1 MRRTQK
7 RGSLKTW
14 EGFRVGTTQICLEN
28 EDAGKEDRESHQ
40 KLLGGITS
48 VK

>member
-1 MRRTQK
+1 MY
-7 RGSLKTW
+7 
-14 EGFRVGTTQICLEN
+14 LEN
-28 EDAGKEDRESHQ
+28 EDLGGGEGGRDGESHQ

>member
-1 MRRTQK
+1 MY
-7 RGSLKTW
+7 
-14 EGFRVGTTQICLEN
+14 LEN
-28 EDAGKEDRESHQ
+28 EDFGGGEGGGGGGDGESHQ

>member
-1 MRRTQK
+1 MY
-7 RGSLKTW
+7 
-14 EGFRVGTTQICLEN
+14 LEN
-28 EDAGKEDRESHQ
+28 EDLGGGGGGDGESQQ